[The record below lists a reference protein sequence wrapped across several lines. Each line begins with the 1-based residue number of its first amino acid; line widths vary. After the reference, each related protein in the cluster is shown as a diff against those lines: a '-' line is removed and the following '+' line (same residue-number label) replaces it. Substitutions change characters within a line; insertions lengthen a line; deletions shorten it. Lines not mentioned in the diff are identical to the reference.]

1 MTITTPMIILTQ
13 IPKMDTILHIQ
24 VQMDT
29 INNIPE
35 IMDTILIQ
43 IIKIMNMMG
52 TTTVAVDTVTHMTH
66 KEIFPEN
73 RRDKGQTDTCIQDK
87 GTCTQ
92 ENDTCIQER
101 DTNALNANVETKT
114 PQPTTLH
121 PKTETTKEQTLIEM
135 RVLNWMP
142 LLLPPIDYLYHLFV
156 GLSIYLLISLY
167 LYIFF
172 ERSSIK

>member
-13 IPKMDTILHIQ
+13 APIPKMDTILHIQ

-43 IIKIMNMMG
+43 IIKIMDMMG
-52 TTTVAVDTVTHMTH
+52 TTTVAVGTVTHMTH

-73 RRDKGQTDTCIQDK
+73 SQDKGQTDTYIQDK

-92 ENDTCIQER
+92 ENDTCIQKR
-101 DTNALNANVETKT
+101 DTNALNASVETNP
-114 PQPTTLH
+114 PQAPTLH

-135 RVLNWMP
+135 RV
-142 LLLPPIDYLYHLFV
+142 
-156 GLSIYLLISLY
+156 
-167 LYIFF
+167 
-172 ERSSIK
+172 